1 MYHIRCTK
9 IFFSLLFLFFLFP
22 LYGRAFSLYKFDT
35 AKEGPILLITAGIH
49 GDEPAAFSAAGLLI
63 SHYTF
68 KSGRVW
74 IIPNVNFKSILLS
87 SRGIA
92 GDMNRKF
99 LSTNKDD
106 PDYADV
112 QRLKELITQNTVFFV
127 HSMHDGY
134 GFYREKFYSEKFAP
148 QRWGQSIVIDQEV
161 IPHDI
166 PYANTLSIANTI
178 AEHINKNL
186 INEQDTYRVKNTRT
200 AEGNVSMEQSLTWFS
215 VQNKVPSIGIEAS
228 KSIPLSH
235 GTFYHLLALESVFGL
250 FEIDFDRKFELTPEG
265 VKNALQDIQITLFN
279 TYTLPIK
286 NLRKEI
292 KYLPF
297 ASADLEFTTTN
308 PLLYL
313 YRKKNAYALQYGN
326 NVIATI
332 HPAFFPFQPD
342 KKELAM
348 TIDGVTKTISMGSLV
363 RVTKSFSVP
372 EIPSYRL
379 NIIGYVNKENTNEF
393 TFTVRKADMQK
404 QFSIDTQGTIY
415 RVELYK
421 GDAFVGMVLVQF
433 AS

>member
-1 MYHIRCTK
+1 MHNIRYTN
-9 IFFSLLFLFFLFP
+9 IFLLFLFLFFSLP
-22 LYGRAFSLYKFDT
+22 LPSRAFSLYKFDT
-35 AKEGPILLITAGIH
+35 EKEGPVLLITAGIH

-63 SHYTF
+63 SHYIF

-74 IIPNVNFKSILLS
+74 VIPNVNFKSILLS
-87 SRGIA
+87 SRGVA

-99 LSTNKDD
+99 LSTDKDD
-106 PDYADV
+106 PDYADI
-112 QRLKELITQNTVFFV
+112 QRLKDLITQHTVFFV

-148 QRWGQSIVIDQEV
+148 QRWGQSIVIDQEI
-161 IPHDI
+161 IPYDI
-166 PYANTLSIANTI
+166 PYANTLTIANTV

-186 INEQDTYRVKNTRT
+186 INARDTYRVKNTRT

-228 KSIPLSH
+228 KSIPLYH
-235 GTFYHLLALESVFGL
+235 GTFYHLLALEAIFNLFG
-250 FEIDFDRKFELTPEG
+250 IDFDRKFELTPEG
-265 VKNALQDIQITLFN
+265 VKNALQDIEITLFN
-279 TYTLPIK
+279 NYTLPIK
-286 NLRKEI
+286 NIRKEI

-297 ASADLEFTTTN
+297 ASADLKFTTTN
-308 PLLYL
+308 PMLYL

-332 HPAFFPFQPD
+332 HPAFFPFKPD
-342 KKELAM
+342 KKELTM
-348 TIDGVTKTISMGSLV
+348 IVDGATKTIPMGSLV

-372 EIPSYRL
+372 DIPSYRL
-379 NIIGYVNKENTNEF
+379 NIIGYVNQENTNEF
-393 TFTVRKADMQK
+393 TFTVKKSDMQ
-404 QFSIDTQGTIY
+404 QPFSLDTQGTIY